1 MNIISSIRS
10 LIQPSYCSCCAESVP
25 PLGAGTLAPAAFKV
39 GVIETPLPG
48 VPWRHVYSA
57 RNAVPGG
64 PVDNNVSMDVFAL
77 ADGTALVFGTGYG
90 SIRQGTAGNARSVT
104 DDVNDVATAM
114 NALGVSDPTAIS
126 YAAPHGHGDH
136 INAAFIDEM
145 ERLWYPT
152 QEIAFHAGDTSRI
165 SALPGWTSSN
175 RKWFTGVQA
184 TSCATLPLSYQLT
197 DGYTASLVSRPGH
210 TPGSI
215 DMDIGNVTGIVV
227 ARILGSKDST
237 RCQKPP
243 GALIVQAHG
252 NGTP

>member
-126 YAAPHGHGDH
+126 YVAPHGHGDH
-136 INAAFIDEM
+136 INAAFLSALEGLDLGVGM
-145 ERLWYPT
+145 
-152 QEIAFHAGDTSRI
+152 IAFHAGDATRI
-165 SALPGWTSSN
+165 ISLPGWTATQRNFFSA
-175 RKWFTGVQA
+175 VQA
-184 TSCATLPLSYQLT
+184 KSCAVLPLIFPLG
-197 DGYTASLVSRPGH
+197 DGYTASFISRPGH

-215 DMDIGNVTGIVV
+215 DMDISNAAGVVV

-237 RCQKPP
+237 RCPKPP

-252 NGTP
+252 NIP